1 MVMAENEVGDDQRD
15 LNVNGGGPKSPWR
28 TPVSLDAPVIAAES
42 WPALADAH
50 RPKSLDAAAKPPAAQ
65 PSPLPA
71 PAQGLVMQK
80 LNESGNSNASHKHS
94 SSHHEKGPRRNTNAA
109 PLFPV
114 PVPYHQQS
122 LPTVFHTMV
131 QPYIPA
137 SGYAYQP
144 YAGPIPSVGNHMVKS
159 GFETPVQNFVQPV
172 QPQPRNNPNA
182 YGVNFSTR
190 RPNMQEPGG
199 PWNHT
204 WHQQR
209 AFNPREN
216 IPVQQ
221 GVGPRPFLRPQLFGP
236 APRFMV
242 GPSIP
247 GPAPICY
254 LPVPPLSAI
263 RGPHPPSFVP
273 HPLNPGAPLP
283 PSKTHTLS
291 LRDNII
297 KQIEYYFSDENLKK
311 DRYLIS
317 FMDDQGWVPITT
329 IADFKRVCFG
339 IIVDIAEAKVKK
351 MCTDIAFI
359 IDSLLGSTTVEVQ
372 ANKIRRR
379 DEWSKWIADSVDS
392 MLTSKLQTHM
402 VQVEDR
408 YINAPENSTSNDRM
422 KAFEEKVEVLSDGK
436 KLMSCMPSTTI
447 PGIDDVQV
455 DSGSLASADYNSALS
470 AKLTSKSN
478 CKSSDP
484 EMDNYLDRPYH
495 SEGIETVRYD
505 DDGTEGMPSD
515 MDMKNLAMSNDFAN
529 TFMLDEELELEQKII
544 KDDHSPIRS
553 VGPRIDDED
562 DEILVNDQDVQR
574 LVIVTQNSRVGKG
587 SKHDDKESKTISN
600 ELASAI
606 NDGLYFYEQE
616 LKTKRPNH
624 KKYSTSHENRDAN
637 SRFSSVSK
645 VFSKLKP
652 SEISG
657 SSNGIEESGS
667 VNARKKQNRLSQNQQ
682 PSHRQRFF
690 SSNFKNYG
698 TGWNNLGIISESP
711 PSHSVGF
718 FFSSTPPETHGPRS
732 SKVRVSPHGFLSG
745 SSPPVG
751 SVPKSFPPFQH
762 PSHQLLEEN
771 GFKQQKYLKYH
782 NRCLNDRKKLGIGC
796 SEEMNTLYRFWCYFL
811 RNMFNSSMY
820 DEFRNYALEDATA
833 GYNYGVECLF
843 RFYSY
848 GLEKDFREDLYKD
861 FEQLTLDFY
870 HKGNLYGLE
879 KYWAFHHYR
888 QQGDQ
893 KESLMKHPELDRLLR
908 EVYCRLE
915 DFRAKESHCHEERS
929 H

>member
-1 MVMAENEVGDDQRD
+1 
-15 LNVNGGGPKSPWR
+15 
-28 TPVSLDAPVIAAES
+28 
-42 WPALADAH
+42 
-50 RPKSLDAAAKPPAAQ
+50 
-65 PSPLPA
+65 
-71 PAQGLVMQK
+71 
-80 LNESGNSNASHKHS
+80 
-94 SSHHEKGPRRNTNAA
+94 
-109 PLFPV
+109 
-114 PVPYHQQS
+114 
-122 LPTVFHTMV
+122 MV

-137 SGYAYQP
+137 SGHAYQP

-172 QPQPRNNPNA
+172 QPQPRSNPNA

-190 RPNMQEPGG
+190 RPNMQEPGR

-221 GVGPRPFLRPQLFGP
+221 GVGPFLRPQFFGP
-236 APRFMV
+236 APGFMV

-297 KQIEYYFSDENLKK
+297 KQIECYFSDENLKK

-317 FMDDQGWVPITT
+317 LMDDQGWVPITT

-372 ANKIRRR
+372 
-379 DEWSKWIADSVDS
+379 
-392 MLTSKLQTHM
+392 
-402 VQVEDR
+402 
-408 YINAPENSTSNDRM
+408 
-422 KAFEEKVEVLSDGK
+422 SDF
-436 KLMSCMPSTTI
+436 S
-447 PGIDDVQV
+447 
-455 DSGSLASADYNSALS
+455 
-470 AKLTSKSN
+470 
-478 CKSSDP
+478 
-484 EMDNYLDRPYH
+484 YH
-495 SEGIETVRYD
+495 SEGIETVRYA
-505 DDGTEGMPSD
+505 DDGTEGMPSY
-515 MDMKNLAMSNDFAN
+515 MDMKNPAMSNDFAN

-544 KDDHSPIRS
+544 KDDRSPIRS

-606 NDGLYFYEQE
+606 NDGLYFYEQ
-616 LKTKRPNH
+616 
-624 KKYSTSHENRDAN
+624 
-637 SRFSSVSK
+637 
-645 VFSKLKP
+645 
-652 SEISG
+652 
-657 SSNGIEESGS
+657 
-667 VNARKKQNRLSQNQQ
+667 
-682 PSHRQRFF
+682 
-690 SSNFKNYG
+690 
-698 TGWNNLGIISESP
+698 
-711 PSHSVGF
+711 SVGF

-732 SKVRVSPHGFLSG
+732 SKVSVSPHGFLSG

-771 GFKQQKYLKYH
+771 GFKQQK
-782 NRCLNDRKKLGIGC
+782 
-796 SEEMNTLYRFWCYFL
+796 
-811 RNMFNSSMY
+811 
-820 DEFRNYALEDATA
+820 
-833 GYNYGVECLF
+833 
-843 RFYSY
+843 
-848 GLEKDFREDLYKD
+848 
-861 FEQLTLDFY
+861 
-870 HKGNLYGLE
+870 
-879 KYWAFHHYR
+879 
-888 QQGDQ
+888 
-893 KESLMKHPELDRLLR
+893 
-908 EVYCRLE
+908 
-915 DFRAKESHCHEERS
+915 
-929 H
+929 

>member
-1 MVMAENEVGDDQRD
+1 MVMAENEVRDDQRD
-15 LNVNGGGPKSPWR
+15 LNVNGGGPKSPWK
-28 TPVSLDAPVIAAES
+28 TPVSLESSVMAAES
-42 WPALADAH
+42 WPALAQAQ

-65 PSPLPA
+65 PSTLPA
-71 PAQGLVMQK
+71 PVQGLVMQQK
-80 LNESGNSNASHKHS
+80 SNGSGNSNASHKHL
-94 SSHHEKGPRRNTNAA
+94 SSHHQKGPRHNPNAA
-109 PLFPV
+109 PPFPV
-114 PVPYHQQS
+114 PVPYHQQP
-122 LPTVFHTMV
+122 LPPVFHTMV
-131 QPYIPA
+131 QPHILA

-144 YAGPIPSVGNHMVKS
+144 YAGHPSVGNHIAKS
-159 GFETPVQNFVQPV
+159 GCETSVQNFVQPV
-172 QPQPRNNPNA
+172 QPQPRGNPNA

-190 RPNMQEPGG
+190 RPNMQEHGG

-221 GVGPRPFLRPQLFGP
+221 GVGPIPFLRPQFFGP
-236 APRFMV
+236 APGFMV

-254 LPVPPLSAI
+254 LPVPPLGAI
-263 RGPHPPSFVP
+263 RGPHPPSFMP

-283 PSKTHTLS
+283 PSETHTLS

-297 KQIEYYFSDENLKK
+297 KQVEYYFSDENLKN

-317 FMDDQGWVPITT
+317 LMDDQGWVPITT
-329 IADFKRVCFG
+329 IADFKRV
-339 IIVDIAEAKVKK
+339 KK

-359 IDSLLGSTTVEVQ
+359 LDSLLGSTTVEVQ

-379 DEWSKWIADSVDS
+379 DEWSKWIADSADS
-392 MLTSKLQTHM
+392 MLTSKPQTPL

-408 YINAPENSTSNDRM
+408 YINAPENNASNDRR
-422 KAFEEKVEVLSDGK
+422 KTFEEKVEVLSDGK
-436 KLMSCMPSTTI
+436 NLMSCMPSNTI
-447 PGIDDVQV
+447 PDTDNVQF
-455 DSGSLASADYNSALS
+455 DGGSLASSDNNSALNE
-470 AKLTSKSN
+470 KLTSKSN

-484 EMDNYLDRPYH
+484 KMDHCSDHPYH
-495 SEGIETVRYD
+495 SEGIETGRYD
-505 DDGTEGMPSD
+505 DDRPEGMPSD
-515 MDMKNLAMSNDFAN
+515 MDMKNLGNLSNDFAN
-529 TFMLDEELELEQKII
+529 TFMLDEELDLEQKII
-544 KDDHSPIRS
+544 KDDRSPIRS
-553 VGPRIDDED
+553 VGRTIDDEY
-562 DEILVNDQDVQR
+562 DEIVVNDQDVQR
-574 LVIVTQNSRVGKG
+574 LVIVTQNSRVGEG
-587 SKHDDKESKTISN
+587 SKPDDKESKTLSN

-616 LKTKRPNH
+616 LKIKRSNR
-624 KKYSTSHENRDAN
+624 KKNSTSHDNRDAN
-637 SRFSSVSK
+637 SRFSSISK
-645 VFSKLKP
+645 GFSKLKP
-652 SEISG
+652 GEISG
-657 SSNGIEESGS
+657 SGIGIEESGS
-667 VNARKKQNRLSQNQQ
+667 ANSRKKQNRLSQNHQSS
-682 PSHRQRFF
+682 PRQRFF
-690 SSNFKNYG
+690 SSNFRNYG
-698 TGWNNLGIISESP
+698 TGRNNLGVVSESP
-711 PSHSVGF
+711 PSNSVGF
-718 FFSSTPPETHGPRS
+718 FFSSTPPETHGPRP
-732 SKVRVSPHGFLSG
+732 SKLSVSPHGFLSG

-782 NRCLNDRKKLGIGC
+782 KRCLNDRKKLGIGC

-820 DEFRNYALEDATA
+820 DEFRKYALEDAAA

-888 QQGDQ
+888 QQQDQ
-893 KESLMKHPELDRLLR
+893 KESLMKHPELDQLLS

-915 DFRAKESHCHEERS
+915 DFRAKERATAMKERS
-929 H
+929 HQ

>member
-1 MVMAENEVGDDQRD
+1 MAA
-15 LNVNGGGPKSPWR
+15 K
-28 TPVSLDAPVIAAES
+28 S

-50 RPKSLDAAAKPPAAQ
+50 RPKSLDAAPKPPARAVV
-65 PSPLPA
+65 SPTRA
-71 PAQGLVMQK
+71 YGLVMQK
-80 LNESGNSNASHKHS
+80 LNESGNSNTLHKHS
-94 SSHHEKGPRRNTNAA
+94 SSHHKKGPRHNPNAA
-109 PLFPV
+109 PPFPV
-114 PVPYHQQS
+114 PVHYHQQP
-122 LPTVFHTMV
+122 LPTIFHAMV
-131 QPYIPA
+131 QPHIPA

-144 YAGPIPSVGNHMVKS
+144 YAGPIPSVRNHMVKS
-159 GFETPVQNFVQPV
+159 GFETPVKNFVQPV
-172 QPQPRNNPNA
+172 QSQPRSNPNA

-190 RPNMQEPGG
+190 RPNMQEP
-199 PWNHT
+199 
-204 WHQQR
+204 

-221 GVGPRPFLRPQLFGP
+221 GVEPRPFLRPQFLGP
-236 APRFMV
+236 APGFMV

-247 GPAPICY
+247 GPARICY
-254 LPVPPLSAI
+254 LPVPPLSVI
-263 RGPHPPSFVP
+263 RRPHPPSFVP
-273 HPLNPGAPLP
+273 YPLNPGAPLP
-283 PSKTHTLS
+283 PSETHTLS

-297 KQIEYYFSDENLKK
+297 KQIEYYF
-311 DRYLIS
+311 
-317 FMDDQGWVPITT
+317 
-329 IADFKRVCFG
+329 
-339 IIVDIAEAKVKK
+339 
-351 MCTDIAFI
+351 
-359 IDSLLGSTTVEVQ
+359 
-372 ANKIRRR
+372 RR
-379 DEWSKWIADSVDS
+379 DEWSKWIADSVDLMS
-392 MLTSKLQTHM
+392 TSKPQTPM

-408 YINAPENSTSNDRM
+408 YINAPEITVSNDRR
-422 KAFEEKVEVLSDGK
+422 KGFEEKVEVLSDGK
-436 KLMSCMPSTTI
+436 KLMLCMPSTTI
-447 PGIDDVQV
+447 HGTDDVQV
-455 DSGSLASADYNSALS
+455 DGGSLASADYNSALS
-470 AKLTSKSN
+470 AKLTFKSN
-478 CKSSDP
+478 CKSSVL
-484 EMDNYLDRPYH
+484 ETC
-495 SEGIETVRYD
+495 GIETVRYD
-505 DDGTEGMPSD
+505 DDGTEDMPSD
-515 MDMKNLAMSNDFAN
+515 LDMKNLATSNNFAN

-544 KDDHSPIRS
+544 KDDRSPIRS

-574 LVIVTQNSRVGKG
+574 LVIATQLSLIISLFSVQNSRVGKG

-645 VFSKLKP
+645 GFTKLKP

-657 SSNGIEESGS
+657 SSNGIEEFGS
-667 VNARKKQNRLSQNQQ
+667 AISRKKQNRLSRNQQ
-682 PSHRQRFF
+682 LSHRQRFF

-698 TGWNNLGIISESP
+698 TGGNNLGFISESP
-711 PSHSVGF
+711 PSDSVGF
-718 FFSSTPPETHGPRS
+718 FFSSTPPETHGILALMS
-732 SKVRVSPHGFLSG
+732 VSPHGFLSG

-796 SEEMNTLYRFWCYFL
+796 CEEMNTLYRFWSYFL

-861 FEQLTLDFY
+861 LEQLTLDFY

-879 KYWAFHHYR
+879 KYCFWF
-888 QQGDQ
+888 GGN
-893 KESLMKHPELDRLLR
+893 
-908 EVYCRLE
+908 
-915 DFRAKESHCHEERS
+915 ERRRFLYIVLNGFYAL
-929 H
+929 